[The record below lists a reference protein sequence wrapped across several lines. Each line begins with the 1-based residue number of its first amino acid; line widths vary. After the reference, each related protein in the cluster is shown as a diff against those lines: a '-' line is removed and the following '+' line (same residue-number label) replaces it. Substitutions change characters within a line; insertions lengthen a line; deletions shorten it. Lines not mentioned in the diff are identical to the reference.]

1 MELIQNGT
9 MFFIHRLI
17 MVLTIKQSNPSD
29 SH

>member
-9 MFFIHRLI
+9 MFFIQQLI

-29 SH
+29 YH